1 MLGKLISHEWKD
13 TWKLMTILNGAV
25 IVLSVLGMF
34 FAATGNLTDIFN
46 REDVTSVW
54 VFVMYISFI
63 MVYILGI
70 IALSVGTTL
79 YFYVRFYR
87 NLYTDQG
94 YLMHTLPV
102 TEHELIL
109 SKAIVA
115 FIWKA
120 VSVLVVGLGIGAIVL
135 TFAGTAE
142 DIFREILPYG
152 HEMFDEYV
160 DQVYGGNAGLFL
172 LYVIVMFIT
181 GIGSIIYSIFLGY
194 VAISLGQQAKK
205 NKVLAS
211 VGIFFG
217 INIAVSIV
225 TNMISQM
232 LMFLM
237 MRISMN
243 DDYIPGRAGAFS
255 LGLSFFM
262 ALTICALAAV
272 FYSVTHRVMSKRL
285 NLE

>member
-142 DIFREILPYG
+142 DIFREILPV
-152 HEMFDEYV
+152 FS
-160 DQVYGGNAGLFL
+160 
-172 LYVIVMFIT
+172 LYNDV
-181 GIGSIIYSIFLGY
+181 SKS
-194 VAISLGQQAKK
+194 
-205 NKVLAS
+205 
-211 VGIFFG
+211 GIFPMIIRFSPTCEELAINHYSCVLKEPILVIG
-217 INIAVSIV
+217 IELHAH
-225 TNMISQM
+225 ISQI
-232 LMFLM
+232 LF
-237 MRISMN
+237 
-243 DDYIPGRAGAFS
+243 
-255 LGLSFFM
+255 
-262 ALTICALAAV
+262 
-272 FYSVTHRVMSKRL
+272 RVRL
-285 NLE
+285 NHCSREGH